1 MAEIDGLKKEVRYLV
16 DYTCHANTH
25 PSCATH
31 TCTHTCMQTCTHTHT
46 RASMPVNTDKSQPPR
61 SNRALLLDHK
71 WLSLHQPLSAINLP
85 FPLIGL
91 RYKVW
96 RGPLIGLR
104 QKKSGGVD
112 AHVGVHKGVHDPRR
126 HRRVVGSH
134 DESIESLAV
143 VAVQDPARDVSI
155 EPAVLNSNLDHLAL
169 IPYPLPPCLSNR

>member
-1 MAEIDGLKKEVRYLV
+1 MRNA
-16 DYTCHANTH
+16 HMH
-25 PSCATH
+25 
-31 TCTHTCMQTCTHTHT
+31 THTHANMHT
-46 RASMPVNTDKSQPPR
+46 YTHAREHAREYKSQPLR

-96 RGPLIGLR
+96 RGPLIGLP
-104 QKKSGGVD
+104 KKSGGVD